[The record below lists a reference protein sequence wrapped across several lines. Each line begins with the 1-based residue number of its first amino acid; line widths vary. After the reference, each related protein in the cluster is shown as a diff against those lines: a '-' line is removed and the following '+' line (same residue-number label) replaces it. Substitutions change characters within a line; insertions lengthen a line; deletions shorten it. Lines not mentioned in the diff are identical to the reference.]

1 MDDRNQPEEHRH
13 TKHVT
18 VKIDGPI
25 RIVLEQAPPQTSSAP
40 VTMRATI
47 GPFVPKGSSTPG
59 GTILMAHDVTKMD
72 DSQKTT
78 IHITEVDT
86 ADNKPAKIDGII
98 AWTTDNPT
106 VATVVP
112 SADGLSCD
120 VISGVSP
127 ANDTPVNII
136 ATADADLTAGVSTF
150 QDTFPFLISPAV
162 GRAAQFVAT
171 IDPPSPK

>member
-13 TKHVT
+13 TKHIT

-59 GTILMAHDVTKMD
+59 GTILMAHDVTKIND
-72 DSQKTT
+72 DQKTT
-78 IHITEVDT
+78 IHITEIDT
-86 ADNKPAKIDGII
+86 ADNKPAKIDGPI
-98 AWTTDNPT
+98 AWSSSDTSL
-106 VATVVP
+106 ATVVP
-112 SADGLSCD
+112 SADGMSCD
-120 VISGVSP
+120 VITGVSTVQD
-127 ANDTPVNII
+127 APVDII

-150 QDTFPFLISPAV
+150 QDVFPFQVSPAA
-162 GRAAQFVAT
+162 GRAAQFIAT